1 MVVYFRIIFCV
12 IFKRINIG
20 VCIYCVLFFRE
31 VDDVSV
37 REEVFFF
44 FIDKEKEDYFKRF
57 FYFVLGEVIYVL
69 NFVYDMK
76 L

>member
-1 MVVYFRIIFCV
+1 M
-12 IFKRINIG
+12 
-20 VCIYCVLFFRE
+20 YCFFRE

-37 REEVFFF
+37 REEVFIF

>member
-1 MVVYFRIIFCV
+1 MKCVFIVYC
-12 IFKRINIG
+12 
-20 VCIYCVLFFRE
+20 FFRE

-69 NFVYDMK
+69 NFVYEMK

>member
-1 MVVYFRIIFCV
+1 M
-12 IFKRINIG
+12 
-20 VCIYCVLFFRE
+20 YCFFRE

-57 FYFVLGEVIYVL
+57 FFFVLGEVIYVL
-69 NFVYDMK
+69 NFVYEMK